1 MIPRQNWLPG
11 GILRSRRGIPLMA
24 RRAGVCS
31 KNFNWNERPML
42 EAIGS
47 IVHLAYY
54 VGAIRQIAHA
64 AAGPPATR

>member
-1 MIPRQNWLPG
+1 
-11 GILRSRRGIPLMA
+11 MA

-64 AAGPPATR
+64 AGPPATR